1 MITVILPAYNEE
13 EGISNVIG
21 GIKELHLEYE
31 ILVIDDASTDGTAKV
46 ASDAGARVIRHPYNK
61 GNGASIK
68 TGIRE
73 AMGDLV
79 VMMDADGQHNPED
92 IPSLVKDIGEYDMV
106 VGARGKG
113 SQGSFHR
120 NAANK
125 IYNIFATYLCGV
137 KILDLTSGF
146 RAVKKDIVKK
156 FLYLF
161 PNRFSYPTTITMS
174 LIRAGYNVKYVPI
187 SVSSRRV
194 GRSKINL
201 LKDGVRFFIIMFRIA
216 TLFKPLRIFLPVSF
230 FCILLGLGY
239 YIYTFL
245 AFHRFT
251 NMTLLLFISGI
262 NIFLLGLISEQIAQL
277 RFDRSEE

>member
-21 GIKELHLEYE
+21 GIKELHLECE
-31 ILVIDDASTDGTAKV
+31 ILVIDDASTDNTAGI
-46 ASDAGARVIRHPYNK
+46 ASEAGARVIQHPYNK

-73 AMGDLV
+73 AKGDII
-79 VMMDADGQHNPED
+79 VMMDADGQHAPKD
-92 IPSLVKDIGEYDMV
+92 ILSLVKDIGKYDMV
-106 VGARGKG
+106 VGARDKNSEG
-113 SQGSFHR
+113 SSHR
-120 NAANK
+120 NIANK
-125 IYNIFATYLCGV
+125 IYNLFATYLCGV

-187 SVSSRRV
+187 SASRRI

-216 TLFKPLRIFLPVSF
+216 TLFKPLKIFLPVSF

-239 YIYTFL
+239 YAYTFL
-245 AFHRFT
+245 ALHRFT
-251 NMTLLLFISGI
+251 NMSLLLFVSGI

-277 RFDRSEE
+277 RFDRSEEQ